1 MKPNTDP
8 LQRAMDL
15 FPAPERALEQ
25 VAERHRNR
33 HRNRRVEAI
42 VVASLVVLAATIV
55 ASGALGGAGT
65 ASRGIPSTSVG
76 PILSLQA
83 MKNAPPHTV
92 VVVSLDGI
100 QRQKFSALPADVF
113 APSLS
118 PDGSSLAFVTAGI
131 AGPQLATISS
141 DGSGF
146 RILDVATAANSP
158 VWSPDGSRIAFVG
171 WPSSTSGEVQ
181 DGNRDIYVV
190 GADGSHLQRLTTSA
204 ADDETPEWS
213 PDGSRLAYA
222 SNPTA
227 DEFSDQVEIWTVPS
241 AGGAPRRMTHND
253 VWDAEP
259 TWSPDGSKI
268 AYYSFADSHLWV
280 MEADGSGQHPLVA
293 TSAGFFAPQWS
304 PDGSRI
310 VGLGRERRDGSLRVL
325 LLDLATGKVGTI
337 GTLGVHSDW
346 NRVRW
351 MPSGDAL
358 LVNRIDD

>member
-1 MKPNTDP
+1 MKPDSDP
-8 LQRAMDL
+8 LHRAVDL

-25 VAERHRNR
+25 VTKRHRDR
-33 HRNRRVEAI
+33 QRNRRVGAV
-42 VVASLVVLAATIV
+42 VVASVVMLAATIV
-55 ASGALGGAGT
+55 ASGVLLDVRT
-65 ASRGIPSTSVG
+65 ASRSIPSASVRS
-76 PILSLQA
+76 ILSLQA

-92 VVVSLDGI
+92 VVVGLDGI
-100 QRQKFSALPADVF
+100 QRQEFSGLPADVF

-118 PDGSSLAFVTAGI
+118 PDGSTLAFVTGGET
-131 AGPQLATISS
+131 GPQLATIAS

-146 RILDVATAANSP
+146 RILDVPIAANSP
-158 VWSPDGSRIAFVG
+158 VWSPDGSRIAFAG
-171 WPSSTSGEVQ
+171 WRASTSGDVQ
-181 DGNRDIYVV
+181 SGNRDIYAV

-241 AGGAPRRMTHND
+241 TGGAPRRLTRNH

-259 TWSPDGSKI
+259 TWSPDGTQI
-268 AYYSFADSHLWV
+268 AYYSFADSRLWV
-280 MEADGSGQHPLVA
+280 MEADGSDHHPLVTTA
-293 TSAGFFAPQWS
+293 PGFFAPQWS

-310 VGLGRERRDGSLRVL
+310 VGLGRERSDGSLRVL
-325 LLDLATGKVGTI
+325 LLDLATGEVATI

-351 MPSGDAL
+351 MPSGNAI
-358 LVNRIDD
+358 LVNRIDA